1 MSVVRSL
8 RAALAVRR
16 IPAVLGM
23 WRDFRPFVRLHFL
36 AAAFECGLLRS
47 LRTPSTREELVQTLA
62 VRRPELFDA
71 LLDLGVSLGE
81 LSLRDG
87 RYSLCGGRSK
97 LIASDAGDPF
107 AALAQEWVRYDNAVF
122 RDLPPR
128 LQGGPLGDY
137 LGPTATIVARSSR
150 ILEPFIAAFIRELV
164 TRRRPRRLL
173 DVGCGSGAYLIHAG
187 LADGDLT
194 GTGLDIQPA
203 VVAQARANVS
213 SRGLAER
220 FDVIV
225 ADVRAPPS
233 STIRLPF
240 DLITLINN
248 VYYFAPDERPG
259 LFARLRSWL
268 TPGGALV
275 VVAATRDGGAT
286 IRAFDLVL
294 RSTEGCSPL
303 PDRGALSQQL
313 HASGFSEVRWERLA
327 LGQPLDAVVAT

>member
-1 MSVVRSL
+1 MSVFRSL
-8 RAALAVRR
+8 RAALGVRQM
-16 IPAVLGM
+16 PAMLGM

-47 LRTPSTREELVQTLA
+47 LRTPSTREELVRTLA

-71 LLDLGVSLGE
+71 LLDLGVSVGE

-87 RYSLCGGRSK
+87 RYALRGGRSK

-150 ILEPFIAAFIRELV
+150 ILEPFIAAFVRERV
-164 TRRRPRRLL
+164 TQRRPRRLL

-194 GTGLDIQPA
+194 GTGLDIKPA

-213 SRGLAER
+213 SHGLAER

-233 STIRLPF
+233 SIRPPF

-294 RSTEGCSPL
+294 RSTEGCWPL
-303 PDRGALSQQL
+303 PDRGALSQHL
-313 HASGFSEVRWERLA
+313 RAAGFSQVRWERLA